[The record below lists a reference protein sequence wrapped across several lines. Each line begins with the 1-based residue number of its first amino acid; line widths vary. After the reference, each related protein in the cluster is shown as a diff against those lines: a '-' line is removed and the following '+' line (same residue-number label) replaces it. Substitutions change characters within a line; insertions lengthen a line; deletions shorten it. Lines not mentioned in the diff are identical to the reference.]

1 MSERRDDGRLSRFRY
16 EYGAQHLHL
25 IAVVSSFGLAGYAF
39 LRIFENPSTGGV
51 LLWLGLAAILHDIVA
66 LPLYLTLSHIA
77 DLGTRRV
84 MHPRLAT
91 LALNHIR
98 VPAALSLLLLIVSFP
113 LVFGVDEPYVEA
125 TTGLGTDRYLGNWL
139 LIAAVL
145 FLVSGI
151 AYALRMRG
159 HDPVPEEAP
168 DRRNPPGSP
177 PLALRL
183 AARGV
188 LAAGALV
195 AFLFAALAIY
205 GFVSA
210 FPL

>member
-1 MSERRDDGRLSRFRY
+1 MSEARQSSPIERFRY
-16 EYGAQHLHL
+16 EYGAQPLHL
-25 IAVVSSFGLAGYAF
+25 IAVVSSLGLAGYAF

-66 LPLYLTLSHIA
+66 LPLYLAFSHIA
-77 DLGTRRV
+77 HMSTHRV

-91 LALNHIR
+91 LTLNHIR
-98 VPAALSLLLLIVSFP
+98 IPAALSLLLLLLSFP
-113 LVFGVDEPYVEA
+113 LVFSIDESYVET

-139 LIAAVL
+139 LITAVL
-145 FLVSGI
+145 FLISGI

-159 HDPVPEEAP
+159 HDPALEEAP
-168 DRRNPPGSP
+168 DRKGPPSP
-177 PLALRL
+177 PPFALRL

-188 LAAGALV
+188 LAAGAFV
-195 AFLFAALAIY
+195 ALLFAALAIY

-210 FPL
+210 FPF